1 MRTLIKNVTVLTMDK
16 NNTVYRNGCVLTE
29 GEQIAAVGELSA
41 DGRGI
46 VLNGQGE
53 AGRDTPLEYLDQ
65 YLDLAA
71 GNSGLQVI
79 DGRGGILIP
88 GLINTHCHV
97 SMMPF
102 RTLGDDCADR
112 LRRFLFPLEN
122 DAMTRRLV
130 RLAARYGICEML
142 LAGVT
147 SFVDMYYFE
156 DEVAEACEELGI
168 RGWLGETVIGQ
179 KTCDSPEPYGGLAYG
194 ESFIKQWKESRLVKP
209 LIAPHATYSNSPEML
224 TKAYE
229 LACRFDTL
237 YTLHASEMDFEMEQ
251 FRKEGTTPAAFLEKL
266 GVLSDRTLLA
276 HCVYMTEEDM
286 DRLARTGAAVSH
298 CIGSNTKGGRGVA
311 PVPAMQKRGIPVG
324 LGTDGA
330 SSGNTLDLF
339 TLFKLFADFQKTAYH
354 DRSLFPAE
362 DIVRIG
368 TMGGAEA
375 IRAGGQ
381 IGSIEAGKKADLAIV
396 ETESVNMFPCYNP
409 YSALV
414 YSANASN
421 VDTVMVNGEL
431 LVREKRLVKA
441 DLLKIR
447 KDLEQEMGPFMEAAG
462 KYEDMI

>member
-1 MRTLIKNVTVLTMDK
+1 MKTLIRHATVLTMDEK
-16 NNTVYRNGCVLTE
+16 NTVFKNGCVL
-29 GEQIAAVGELSA
+29 
-41 DGRGI
+41 
-46 VLNGQGE
+46 
-53 AGRDTPLEYLDQ
+53 
-65 YLDLAA
+65 
-71 GNSGLQVI
+71 I
-79 DGRGGILIP
+79 DGDRIVKAGEEELQAEMESFGASQIIDGHGGILIP

-122 DAMTRRLV
+122 DAMTRKLV

-156 DEVAEACEELGI
+156 DQVAEACEELGI

-179 KTCDSPEPYGGLAYG
+179 KTCDSEEPYGGLAYA
-194 ESFIKQWKESRLVKP
+194 ENFIRQWKGSSLVKP
-209 LIAPHATYSNSPEML
+209 SAAPHATYSNSPEML
-224 TKAYE
+224 KKAYE
-229 LACRFDTL
+229 LSCKHDTL
-237 YTLHASEMDFEMEQ
+237 FTLHASEMDFEMEQ
-251 FRKEGTTPAAFLEKL
+251 FRREKNMTPSEFLYDL
-266 GVLSDRTLLA
+266 GVLSGRTLLA
-276 HCVYMTEEDM
+276 HCVYMTDRDM
-286 DRLARTGAAVSH
+286 DLLAETGTSVAH

-311 PVPAMQKRGIPVG
+311 PVPAMQKRQIPVG
-324 LGTDGA
+324 FGTDGA

-368 TMGGAEA
+368 TMGGAQALHAEKDL
-375 IRAGGQ
+375 
-381 IGSIEAGKKADLAIV
+381 GSIEAGKKADLVIV
-396 ETESVNMFPCYNP
+396 ETDSVNMFPCYNP

-421 VDTVMVNGEL
+421 VDTVMVDGQL
-431 LVREKRLVKA
+431 LVRGRQLVNA
-441 DLLKIR
+441 DLAKIR
-447 KDLEQEMGPFMEAAG
+447 EEFRQEMGPFMEAARQYG
-462 KYEDMI
+462 DML

>member
-1 MRTLIKNVTVLTMDK
+1 MKKLIKNVTVLTMDEK
-16 NNTVYRNGCVLTE
+16 NTIYRNGYVLTE
-29 GEQIAAVGELSA
+29 G
-41 DGRGI
+41 GRI
-46 VLNGQGE
+46 LE
-53 AGRDTPLEYLDQ
+53 AGEWEDSSEKNL
-65 YLDLAA
+65 
-71 GNSGLQVI
+71 LQEGAEVI
-79 DGRGGILIP
+79 DGRGGILLP

-156 DEVAEACEELGI
+156 DEVAEACEELGM

-179 KTCDSPEPYGGLAYG
+179 KTCDSGEPYGGPAYG
-194 ESFIKQWKESRLVKP
+194 ENFIRQWKDSELVHP
-209 LIAPHATYSNSPEML
+209 LIAPHATYSNTPEML
-224 TKAYE
+224 VKSYE
-229 LACRFDTL
+229 LACRYDTL
-237 YTLHASEMDFEMEQ
+237 YTLHSSEMDFEMEQ
-251 FRKEGTTPAAFLEKL
+251 FKSQGKTPTEFLHEL
-266 GVLSDRTLLA
+266 GVLSRRTLLA
-276 HCVYMTEEDM
+276 HCVYMTEHDM
-286 DRLARTGAAVSH
+286 DLLAETGASVAH
-298 CIGSNTKGGRGVA
+298 CIGSNTKGGRAVA
-311 PVPAMQKRGIPVG
+311 PVPAMLKRKIPVG

-354 DRSLFPAE
+354 DRSLFPA
-362 DIVRIG
+362 DGIVKIG
-368 TMGGAEA
+368 TMGGALA
-375 IRAGGQ
+375 LGAGQ
-381 IGSIEAGKKADLAIV
+381 ELGSIEAGKKADLVIV
-396 ETESVNMFPCYNP
+396 ETDSVNMFPCYNP

-431 LVREKRLVKA
+431 LVRGKQLVKA
-441 DLLKIR
+441 DLQKIR
-447 KDLEQEMGPFMEAAG
+447 RELEQEMGPFMEAAK
-462 KYEDMI
+462 KYEDML

>member
-1 MRTLIKNVTVLTMDK
+1 MKTLIRHATVLTMDEK
-16 NNTVYRNGCVLTE
+16 NTVFKNGCVL
-29 GEQIAAVGELSA
+29 
-41 DGRGI
+41 
-46 VLNGQGE
+46 
-53 AGRDTPLEYLDQ
+53 
-65 YLDLAA
+65 
-71 GNSGLQVI
+71 I
-79 DGRGGILIP
+79 DGDRIVKAGEEELQAEMDSFGASQIIDGHGGILIP

-122 DAMTRRLV
+122 DAMTRKLV

-156 DEVAEACEELGI
+156 DQVAEACEELGI

-179 KTCDSPEPYGGLAYG
+179 KTCDSEEPYGGLAYA
-194 ESFIKQWKESRLVKP
+194 ENFIRQWKGSNLVKP
-209 LIAPHATYSNSPEML
+209 SAAPHATYSNSPEML
-224 TKAYE
+224 KKAYE
-229 LACRFDTL
+229 LSCKHDTL
-237 YTLHASEMDFEMEQ
+237 FTLHASEMDFEMEQ
-251 FRKEGTTPAAFLEKL
+251 FRREKNMTPSEFLYDL
-266 GVLSDRTLLA
+266 GVLSGRTLLA
-276 HCVYMTEEDM
+276 HCVYMTDRDM
-286 DRLARTGAAVSH
+286 DLLAETGTSVAH

-311 PVPAMQKRGIPVG
+311 PVPAMQKRQIPVG
-324 LGTDGA
+324 FGTDGA

-368 TMGGAEA
+368 TMGGAQALHAEKDL
-375 IRAGGQ
+375 
-381 IGSIEAGKKADLAIV
+381 GSIEAGKKADLVIV
-396 ETESVNMFPCYNP
+396 ETDSVNMFPCYNP

-421 VDTVMVNGEL
+421 VDTVMVDGQL
-431 LVREKRLVKA
+431 LVRGRQLVNA
-441 DLLKIR
+441 DLAKIR
-447 KDLEQEMGPFMEAAG
+447 EELRQEMGPFMEAARQYG
-462 KYEDMI
+462 DML

>member
-1 MRTLIKNVTVLTMDK
+1 MKTLIRHATVLTMDEK
-16 NNTVYRNGCVLTE
+16 NTVFKNGCVL
-29 GEQIAAVGELSA
+29 
-41 DGRGI
+41 
-46 VLNGQGE
+46 
-53 AGRDTPLEYLDQ
+53 
-65 YLDLAA
+65 
-71 GNSGLQVI
+71 I
-79 DGRGGILIP
+79 DGDRIVKAGEEELQAEMESFGASQIIDGHGGILIP

-122 DAMTRRLV
+122 DAMTRKLV

-156 DEVAEACEELGI
+156 DQVAEACEELGI

-179 KTCDSPEPYGGLAYG
+179 KTCDSEEPYGGLAYA
-194 ESFIKQWKESRLVKP
+194 ENFIRQWKGSSLVKP
-209 LIAPHATYSNSPEML
+209 SAAPHATYSNSPEML
-224 TKAYE
+224 KKAYE
-229 LACRFDTL
+229 LSCKHDTL
-237 YTLHASEMDFEMEQ
+237 FTLHASEMDFEMEQ
-251 FRKEGTTPAAFLEKL
+251 FRREKNMTPSEFLYDL
-266 GVLSDRTLLA
+266 GVLSGRTLLA
-276 HCVYMTEEDM
+276 HCVYMTDRDM
-286 DRLARTGAAVSH
+286 DLLAETGTSVAH

-311 PVPAMQKRGIPVG
+311 PVPAMQKRQIPVG
-324 LGTDGA
+324 FGTDGA

-368 TMGGAEA
+368 TMGGAQALHAEKDL
-375 IRAGGQ
+375 
-381 IGSIEAGKKADLAIV
+381 GSIEAGKKADLVIV
-396 ETESVNMFPCYNP
+396 ETDSVNMFPCYNP

-421 VDTVMVNGEL
+421 VDTVMVDGQL
-431 LVREKRLVKA
+431 LVRGRQLVNA
-441 DLLKIR
+441 DLAKIR
-447 KDLEQEMGPFMEAAG
+447 EELRQEMGPFMEAARQYG
-462 KYEDMI
+462 DML

>member
-1 MRTLIKNVTVLTMDK
+1 MKKLIKNVTVLTMDEK
-16 NNTVYRNGCVLTE
+16 NTVYRSGYVLTE
-29 GEQIAAVGELSA
+29 G
-41 DGRGI
+41 GRI
-46 VLNGQGE
+46 LE
-53 AGRDTPLEYLDQ
+53 AGEWEDSTEKKLFLERTE
-65 YLDLAA
+65 
-71 GNSGLQVI
+71 VI
-79 DGRGGILIP
+79 DGRGGILLP
-88 GLINTHCHV
+88 GLVNTHCHV

-179 KTCDSPEPYGGLAYG
+179 KTCDSSEPYGGLAYG
-194 ESFIKQWKESRLVKP
+194 EHFIRQWKDSELVHP
-209 LIAPHATYSNSPEML
+209 LIAPHATYSNTPEML
-224 TKAYE
+224 VKSYE
-229 LACRFDTL
+229 LACRYDTL
-237 YTLHASEMDFEMEQ
+237 YTLHSSEMDFEMEQ
-251 FRKEGTTPAAFLEKL
+251 FKNQGKTPTEFLHEL
-266 GVLSDRTLLA
+266 GVLSGRTLLA
-276 HCVYMTEEDM
+276 HCVYMTEHDM
-286 DRLARTGAAVSH
+286 DLLAETGSAVSH
-298 CIGSNTKGGRGVA
+298 CIGSNTKGGRAVA
-311 PVPAMQKRGIPVG
+311 PVPAMLERKIPVG

-354 DRSLFPAE
+354 DRSLFPA
-362 DIVRIG
+362 DGIVKIG
-368 TMGGAEA
+368 TMGGA
-375 IRAGGQ
+375 RALGAGQ
-381 IGSIEAGKKADLAIV
+381 ELGSIEPGKKADLVIV
-396 ETESVNMFPCYNP
+396 ETDSVNMFPCYNP

-431 LVREKRLVKA
+431 LVRGKQLVKA
-441 DLLKIR
+441 DLQKIR
-447 KDLEQEMGPFMEAAG
+447 GELKQEMGPFMEAAQ
-462 KYEDMI
+462 KYGDML

>member
-1 MRTLIKNVTVLTMDK
+1 MKTLIRHATVLTMDEK
-16 NNTVYRNGCVLTE
+16 NTVFKNGCVL
-29 GEQIAAVGELSA
+29 
-41 DGRGI
+41 
-46 VLNGQGE
+46 
-53 AGRDTPLEYLDQ
+53 
-65 YLDLAA
+65 
-71 GNSGLQVI
+71 I
-79 DGRGGILIP
+79 DGDRIVKAGEEEELQAEMESFGASQIIDGHGGILIP

-122 DAMTRRLV
+122 DAMTRKLV

-156 DEVAEACEELGI
+156 DQVAEACEELGI

-179 KTCDSPEPYGGLAYG
+179 KTCDSEEPYGGLAYA
-194 ESFIKQWKESRLVKP
+194 ENFISNLVKP
-209 LIAPHATYSNSPEML
+209 SAAPHATYSNSPEML
-224 TKAYE
+224 KKAYE
-229 LACRFDTL
+229 LSCKHDTL
-237 YTLHASEMDFEMEQ
+237 FTLHASEMDFEMEQ
-251 FRKEGTTPAAFLEKL
+251 FRREKNMTPSEFLYDL
-266 GVLSDRTLLA
+266 GVLSGRTLLA
-276 HCVYMTEEDM
+276 HCVYMTDRDM
-286 DRLARTGAAVSH
+286 DLLAETGTSVAH

-311 PVPAMQKRGIPVG
+311 PVPAMQKRQIPVG
-324 LGTDGA
+324 FGTDGA

-368 TMGGAEA
+368 TMGGAQALHAEKDL
-375 IRAGGQ
+375 
-381 IGSIEAGKKADLAIV
+381 GSIEAGKKADLVIV
-396 ETESVNMFPCYNP
+396 ETDSVNMFPCYNP

-421 VDTVMVNGEL
+421 VDTVMVDGQL
-431 LVREKRLVKA
+431 LVRGRQLVNA
-441 DLLKIR
+441 DLAKIR
-447 KDLEQEMGPFMEAAG
+447 EELRQEMGPFMEAARQYG
-462 KYEDMI
+462 DML

>member
-1 MRTLIKNVTVLTMDK
+1 MKTLIRHATVLTMDEK
-16 NNTVYRNGCVLTE
+16 NTVFKNGCVL
-29 GEQIAAVGELSA
+29 
-41 DGRGI
+41 
-46 VLNGQGE
+46 
-53 AGRDTPLEYLDQ
+53 
-65 YLDLAA
+65 
-71 GNSGLQVI
+71 I
-79 DGRGGILIP
+79 DGDRIVKAGEEELQAEMESFGASQIIDGHGGILIP

-122 DAMTRRLV
+122 DAMTRKLV

-156 DEVAEACEELGI
+156 DQVAEACEELGI

-179 KTCDSPEPYGGLAYG
+179 KTCDSEEPYGGLAYA
-194 ESFIKQWKESRLVKP
+194 ENFIRQWKGSNLVKP
-209 LIAPHATYSNSPEML
+209 SAAPHATYSNSPEML
-224 TKAYE
+224 KKAYE
-229 LACRFDTL
+229 LSCKHDTL
-237 YTLHASEMDFEMEQ
+237 FTLHASEMDFEMEQ
-251 FRKEGTTPAAFLEKL
+251 FRREKNMTPSEFLYDL
-266 GVLSDRTLLA
+266 GVLSGRTLLA
-276 HCVYMTEEDM
+276 HCVYMTDRDM
-286 DRLARTGAAVSH
+286 DLLAETGTSVAH

-311 PVPAMQKRGIPVG
+311 PVPAMQKRQIPVG
-324 LGTDGA
+324 FGTDGA

-368 TMGGAEA
+368 TMGGAQALHAEKDL
-375 IRAGGQ
+375 
-381 IGSIEAGKKADLAIV
+381 GSIEAGKKADLVIV
-396 ETESVNMFPCYNP
+396 ETDSVNMFPCYNP

-421 VDTVMVNGEL
+421 VDTVMVDGQL
-431 LVREKRLVKA
+431 LVRGRQLVNA
-441 DLLKIR
+441 DLAKIR
-447 KDLEQEMGPFMEAAG
+447 EELRQEMGSFMEAARQYG
-462 KYEDMI
+462 DML

>member
-1 MRTLIKNVTVLTMDK
+1 MKTLIKNVTVLTMDE
-16 NNTVYRNGCVLTE
+16 NNTVYKDGCVLTE
-29 GEQIAAVGELSA
+29 GDRIVKAGKAEDFLPLPDGELQ
-41 DGRGI
+41 I
-46 VLNGQGE
+46 
-53 AGRDTPLEYLDQ
+53 
-65 YLDLAA
+65 
-71 GNSGLQVI
+71 I

-130 RLAARYGICEML
+130 RLSARYGICEML

-179 KTCDSPEPYGGLAYG
+179 KTCDSEEPYGGLAYG
-194 ESFIKQWKESRLVKP
+194 ERFIRQWKKSSLVNP
-209 LIAPHATYSNSPEML
+209 LLAPHATYSNSPEML
-224 TKAYE
+224 QKAYE
-229 LACRFDTL
+229 LSCQYDTL

-251 FRKEGTTPAAFLEKL
+251 FRNEKNTTPVKFLSDL
-266 GVLSDRTLLA
+266 GVLGKRTLLA
-276 HCVYMTEEDM
+276 HCIYMTEEDM
-286 DRLARTGAAVSH
+286 DLLAGTGTAVAH

-311 PVPAMQKRGIPVG
+311 PVPAMEKRGIPVG

-339 TLFKLFADFQKTAYH
+339 TLFKLFADFQKTAFH

-362 DIVRIG
+362 DIVKIG
-368 TMGGAEA
+368 TMGGARA
-375 IRAGGQ
+375 IREERRL
-381 IGSIEAGKKADLAIV
+381 GSIEAGKKADLVIV
-396 ETESVNMFPCYNP
+396 ETDSVNMFPCYNP

-431 LVREKRLVKA
+431 LIQGKQFIKA
-441 DLLKIR
+441 DFQKIR
-447 KDLEQEMGPFMEAAG
+447 EELKQEMGPFMKAAE